1 MCDSHSNL
9 TNLATSASTL
19 HAIPNK
25 LKGSKRYKLW
35 ELPDMFHCSILGT
48 CLTMQELRQIARKAN
63 ISVTDMGD
71 YDLHGMFVRNLSNN
85 SAASKMVNKYLD
97 KKYRRQLSQ
106 YAKAKDEAAYLQLW
120 KQALHSG
127 EVAGAY
133 WALATHPD
141 TCSADLLNHVYGE
154 IHMLSH
160 IQGGSVRVDMQAFH
174 QLRQRNHELEEQLLQ
189 KTENTHKRIS
199 SKNQETQQL
208 QTEILQLKQENRA
221 LPDLQ
226 KELDDIRANPLNTQ
240 LQVKLDKLEA
250 SYQHVLGRLEK
261 TQKEVERQ
269 QEQIA
274 DITDRNHTLERGKQ
288 DLEIAA
294 ANTAQ
299 DSGTDTVADNCQGC
313 LHENTDLCGQCV
325 LYVGGR
331 NGQHSHFRDLVR
343 QCNGQFMYHDG
354 GREDAFQQLASSVS
368 KADVVLCPLDCI
380 SHNAMNIVRQ
390 HCNNHDKK
398 IIFIPHASLS
408 SFTKGLDEVM
418 GETQP

>member
-1 MCDSHSNL
+1 MCDSQSNIAQ
-9 TNLATSASTL
+9 LATSSSALQTVTDKPKCSR
-19 HAIPNK
+19 
-25 LKGSKRYKLW
+25 RYKLW
-35 ELPDMFHCSILGT
+35 QLADMFHCSILGT
-48 CLTMQELRQIARKAN
+48 CLTVQELRQLARKAN
-63 ISVTDMGD
+63 IRVTGMED
-71 YDLHGMFVRNLSNN
+71 YDLHGLFVRSLSNN
-85 SAASKMVNKYLD
+85 NTASKMVNKYLD
-97 KKYRRQLSQ
+97 KKYRRHLGQ
-106 YAKAKDEAAYLQLW
+106 YAKARDEAACLQLW

-141 TCSADLLNHVYGE
+141 THSTNFINQVYGE

-160 IQGGSVRVDMQAFH
+160 IQGASIRVDMQAFH
-174 QLRQRNHELEEQLLQ
+174 QLRQRNNALEQQLSQ
-189 KTENTHKRIS
+189 QTANAHKTIS
-199 SKNQETQQL
+199 SKNQETQHL
-208 QTEILQLKQENRA
+208 QVELRQLKQENST

-226 KELDDIRANPLNTQ
+226 QALDDIRATPLVRQ

-261 TQKEVERQ
+261 TQENVEQSQ
-269 QEQIA
+269 QEIT
-274 DITDRNHTLERGKQ
+274 DITDKNHALVQEKKALEVA
-288 DLEIAA
+288 LTHEL
-294 ANTAQ
+294 Q
-299 DSGTDTVADNCQGC
+299 DSGSDTVADNCQGC

-331 NGQHSHFRDLVR
+331 NGQHSHFRELVK

-368 KADVVLCPLDCI
+368 KADVVLCPLDCV
-380 SHNAMNIVRQ
+380 SHNAMNIVRE

-418 GETQP
+418 AKPAS